1 MKNII
6 FLFDLDGT
14 LVLTDSI
21 YVNVWNKL
29 LKKFNIFVDLL
40 FYKKNIQGKSD
51 KYVLNHILLNQKI
64 NIQELSNLKDQYFIE
79 SIDKIE
85 IIQGSVEFLNQ
96 LKKLNYQIGIVT
108 NCNRKSA
115 EAILK
120 KIKIDLLLDYLVIGD
135 ECEKSKPY
143 PDPYLNAIQYFNI
156 QHNEVI
162 IFEDS
167 KSGILS
173 ANSVQPLLVIGLTTI
188 FNKNELKNLNIE
200 YSIDNYNNIDI
211 DHIIHYNN
219 ENSFENIKKHI
230 QHYFNY
236 TLKEIEINH
245 KKLKGGYICDVLQIK
260 LTKNNNESIDTI
272 LKLENKKENNLSI
285 MANKLGLYEREYYFY
300 ESISHYVPIKIP
312 KFIGLIKDEQLN
324 TIGLLLENLNLP
336 DFYLNLNLNEE
347 NIDISLK
354 IINDMSKLH
363 LKFWNKDLNH
373 IFPFLKKN
381 NDPLFQPTWSE
392 FISKNWNLF
401 IEKWS
406 FLLNKKQIDIGN
418 SIKNRFQD
426 IQNELSYE
434 HLTLIH
440 GDIKSPNLFYKKMN
454 THQYEPYFIDWQ
466 YICIGKGV
474 QDLVFFIIES
484 FDVNKFI
491 YLKDLFLNYY
501 YAKIKEEIKDYD
513 YLTFKKD
520 IINSASYYPFFVA
533 VWFGTTPEEDLID
546 KNFPFFFIQKVFTFL
561 EIIYD

>member
-29 LKKFNIFVDLL
+29 LKIYNIFVDLS
-40 FYKKNIQGKSD
+40 FYKNNIQGKSD
-51 KYVLNHILLNQKI
+51 KYVLNHLLLNKNI

-79 SIDKIE
+79 EIDKIE
-85 IIQGSVEFLNQ
+85 IIQGAVEFLNQ
-96 LKKLNYQIGIVT
+96 LKKLNYPIGIVT

-120 KIKIDLLLDYLVIGD
+120 KIKIDLLIDYLVIGD

-200 YSIDNYNNIDI
+200 YSIDNYMNIDI
-211 DHIIHYNN
+211 DQIIHYNN
-219 ENSFENIKKHI
+219 RNSFENIKKYI

-236 TLKEIEINH
+236 SLKEIEINH

-392 FISKNWNLF
+392 FISKNWDLF
-401 IEKWS
+401 IQKWS

-426 IQNELSYE
+426 IQNDLSHD

-440 GDIKSPNLFYKKMN
+440 GDIKSPNLFYKKIN
-454 THQYEPYFIDWQ
+454 KDQYEPYFIDWQ

-513 YLTFKKD
+513 YLSFKKD

-533 VWFGTTPEEDLID
+533 IWFGTTPEEDLID